1 MFRIFGPPGTGKT
14 TTLLNMVDD
23 ALESGIH
30 PHRIAFLAFTRKAAN
45 EAKERAAA
53 RFGLDPKKDLVYFRT
68 LHSLA
73 LTATDIRPEQ
83 VMQPLHY
90 KELGNAIG
98 VSLVGAKHDQF
109 EDVPSMTAANDPVLG
124 LINLARLRKVPLR
137 DQYNESNIDQDWN
150 TVSYVDKCLREYK
163 DKMGLYDFTDM
174 LSEFVRQSDKYCPEF
189 DLCFLDEA
197 QDLSP
202 LQWDIAH
209 ILDGN
214 SKRMYAAGDDDQA
227 IYRWAGADVDHFIN
241 LPGGSETLSKSYRVP
256 KSVHNIAESVVRRIA
271 RRFPKQYEPRDD
283 LGNVARIT
291 TINAVDMAQGSWL
304 ILSQAGYQLQPVAN
318 DLKSNGYLFTYRGHR
333 SISEKISDAVN
344 GWEQLRKG
352 KEVSGETARKIYGFM
367 SLGERVKRGFKKL
380 PGLEDQDLVN
390 MQALTVNHGLLADPN
405 MIWSDAMDK
414 LPETD
419 RAYITA
425 LLRRGE
431 KFNGIPRIT
440 ASTIHG
446 SKGGEADNVVLFT
459 DLSPAA
465 DEQMRINPDDMHR
478 VFYVGVTRTKQNL
491 YIVDAEDISR
501 SYDL

>member
-1 MFRIFGPPGTGKT
+1 
-14 TTLLNMVDD
+14 
-23 ALESGIH
+23 
-30 PHRIAFLAFTRKAAN
+30 
-45 EAKERAAA
+45 
-53 RFGLDPKKDLVYFRT
+53 
-68 LHSLA
+68 
-73 LTATDIRPEQ
+73 
-83 VMQPLHY
+83 
-90 KELGNAIG
+90 
-98 VSLVGAKHDQF
+98 
-109 EDVPSMTAANDPVLG
+109 
-124 LINLARLRKVPLR
+124 
-137 DQYNESNIDQDWN
+137 
-150 TVSYVDKCLREYK
+150 
-163 DKMGLYDFTDM
+163 
-174 LSEFVRQSDKYCPEF
+174 
-189 DLCFLDEA
+189 
-197 QDLSP
+197 
-202 LQWDIAH
+202 
-209 ILDGN
+209 
-214 SKRMYAAGDDDQA
+214 
-227 IYRWAGADVDHFIN
+227 
-241 LPGGSETLSKSYRVP
+241 
-256 KSVHNIAESVVRRIA
+256 
-271 RRFPKQYEPRDD
+271 
-283 LGNVARIT
+283 
-291 TINAVDMAQGSWL
+291 
-304 ILSQAGYQLQPVAN
+304 
-318 DLKSNGYLFTYRGHR
+318 
-333 SISEKISDAVN
+333 
-344 GWEQLRKG
+344 
-352 KEVSGETARKIYGFM
+352 M